1 MLYISTSCV
10 IPEPYMY
17 QYLTKIQ
24 NLYIETSF
32 PNLQAYSYIYIN
44 TSFLWLILVTVQYI
58 LLNELIYHLDC
69 PNF

>member
-10 IPEPYMY
+10 ITELYMY

-32 PNLQAYSYIYIN
+32 PNLQAYS
-44 TSFLWLILVTVQYI
+44 
-58 LLNELIYHLDC
+58 
-69 PNF
+69 